1 VVGDVRRQAGPA
13 PTGLRMTA
21 LDPEP
26 ELVRLPW
33 SRPLEEWDD
42 DPRVVDLPRGLS
54 RHVVRIV
61 RVGDRLCAVKETERP
76 IAEREYDLLRRL
88 RQCGLPAVK
97 PRAVVY
103 NRRSD
108 DGEDLPAALITR
120 HLRYSMP
127 YRMLFSHGLHADS
140 IPALVDALVVLLVRL
155 HLANFYWG
163 DVSLSNVLFRRNAG
177 EFAAYLV
184 DAETGEFHST
194 LSDRMR
200 EYDVEVGCQNV
211 YAELSDLMAGGM
223 LDAGHDPIDV
233 IERVQTRY
241 DELWGALT
249 TPQEFDAEQMWQIE
263 QWVDDINSLGF
274 DVEEMDIETK
284 ADGTRVQLRPRV
296 VEAGHHTRELQG
308 LTGLVVEDALAQR
321 MLNDMG
327 AFAAYW
333 QLGEMPREYIGQ
345 RWLRET
351 YEPLVAQLPK
361 EYRATLDPAQ
371 FFHDVLVHRWY
382 LSERAG
388 EEVGLW
394 ETVEDY
400 VDNVLPVLP
409 RVAR

>member
-1 VVGDVRRQAGPA
+1 VRRQVGPA

-61 RVGDRLCAVKETERP
+61 RVGDRLCAIKETERP
-76 IAEREYDLLRRL
+76 VAEREYQLLREL
-88 RQCGLPAVK
+88 RHRGLPAVK

-108 DGEDLPAALITR
+108 DGTELPAALITR

-127 YRMLFSHGLHADS
+127 YRMLFSHGLHAES
-140 IPALVDALVVLLVRL
+140 LPALVDALVVLLVRL
-155 HLANFYWG
+155 HLAHFYWG

-194 LSDRMR
+194 LSNGMR

-211 YAELSDLMAGGM
+211 YAELLDLQAGGM
-223 LDAGHDPIDV
+223 LEDACDPADV
-233 IERVQTRY
+233 VELLQTRY
-241 DELWGALT
+241 DELWTALNT
-249 TPQEFDAEQMWQIE
+249 TEEFDADQLWQIE
-263 QWVDDINSLGF
+263 QWVDSLNEMGF
-274 DVEEMDIETK
+274 DVEEMDIETM

-308 LTGLVVEDALAQR
+308 LTGLVVEDALARR

-333 QLGEMPREYIGQ
+333 HLSEMPREYIGQ

-351 YEPLVAQLPK
+351 YEPLVARMPA

-371 FFHDVLVHRWY
+371 FFHDVLVHRWF

-394 ETVEDY
+394 ETVDDY
-400 VDNVLPVLP
+400 VENVLPGLP
-409 RVAR
+409 QIARS

>member
-1 VVGDVRRQAGPA
+1 VRRQVGPA

-61 RVGDRLCAVKETERP
+61 RVGDRLCAIKETERP
-76 IAEREYDLLRRL
+76 VAEREYQLLREL
-88 RQCGLPAVK
+88 RHRGLPAVK
-97 PRAVVY
+97 ARAVVY

-108 DGEDLPAALITR
+108 DGQELPAALITR

-127 YRMLFSHGLHADS
+127 YRMLFSHGLHAES
-140 IPALVDALVVLLVRL
+140 LPALVDALVVLLVRL
-155 HLANFYWG
+155 HLAHFYWG

-184 DAETGEFHST
+184 DAETGEFHPT
-194 LSDRMR
+194 LSNGMR

-211 YAELSDLMAGGM
+211 YAELLDLQAGGM
-223 LDAGHDPIDV
+223 LEDACDPADV
-233 IERVQTRY
+233 VERLQTRY
-241 DELWGALT
+241 DALWAALNT
-249 TPQEFDAEQMWQIE
+249 TEEFDADQLWQIE
-263 QWVDDINSLGF
+263 QWVDSLNEMGF
-274 DVEEMDIETK
+274 DVEEMDIETM

-308 LTGLVVEDALAQR
+308 LTGLVVEDALARR

-333 QLGEMPREYIGQ
+333 HLSEMPREYIGQ

-351 YEPLVAQLPK
+351 YEPLVARMPA

-371 FFHDVLVHRWY
+371 FFHDVLVHRWF

-394 ETVEDY
+394 ETVDDY
-400 VDNVLPVLP
+400 VENVLPGLP
-409 RVAR
+409 QIARS

>member
-1 VVGDVRRQAGPA
+1 MRRQVGPA

-33 SRPLEEWDD
+33 SRRLEEWDD

-61 RVGDRLCAVKETERP
+61 RVGDRLCAIKETERP
-76 IAEREYDLLRRL
+76 VAEREYQLLREL
-88 RQCGLPAVK
+88 RRVGLPAVK

-103 NRRSD
+103 NRRSY
-108 DGEDLPAALITR
+108 DGEELPAALITR

-127 YRMLFSHGLHADS
+127 YRMLFSHGLHAES
-140 IPALVDALVVLLVRL
+140 LPALVDALVVLLVRL

-184 DAETGEFHST
+184 DAETGEFHSS
-194 LSDRMR
+194 LSNGMR

-211 YAELSDLMAGGM
+211 YAELLDLQAGGM
-223 LDAGHDPIDV
+223 LDDTCDPADV
-233 IERVQTRY
+233 VERLQTRY
-241 DELWGALT
+241 DGLWAALNT
-249 TPQEFDAEQMWQIE
+249 TEEFDADQLWQIE
-263 QWVDDINSLGF
+263 QWVDSINEMGF
-274 DVEEMDIETK
+274 DVEEMDIETM

-308 LTGLVVEDALAQR
+308 LTGLVVEDALARR

-351 YEPLVAQLPK
+351 YEPLVARIPP
-361 EYRATLDPAQ
+361 EHRATLDPAQ
-371 FFHDVLVHRWY
+371 FFHDVLVHRWF

-394 ETVEDY
+394 ETVDDY
-400 VDNVLPVLP
+400 VENVLPSLP
-409 RVAR
+409 KVAR

>member
-1 VVGDVRRQAGPA
+1 
-13 PTGLRMTA
+13 MTA

-33 SRPLEEWDD
+33 SLPLEQWDG
-42 DPRVVDLPRGLS
+42 DPRVVDLPRGIS

-61 RVGDRLCAVKETERP
+61 RVGDRLCAIKETERA
-76 IAEREYDLLRRL
+76 IAEREYHLLREL
-88 RQCGLPAVK
+88 RHLGLPAVK

-103 NRRSD
+103 NRTAD
-108 DGEDLPAALITR
+108 DGSELPAALITR

-140 IPALVDALVVLLVRL
+140 LPALVDALVVLLVRL

-184 DAETGEFHST
+184 DAETGEFHSQI
-194 LSDRMR
+194 SDGMR

-211 YAELSDLMAGGM
+211 YAELLDLHAGGM
-223 LDAGHDPIDV
+223 LEESCDPIDV
-233 IERVQTRY
+233 VERLQSRY
-241 DELWGALT
+241 DELWAVLT
-249 TPQEFDAEQMWQIE
+249 TTEEFDADQMWQIE
-263 QWVDDINSLGF
+263 QWVDTINELGF

-284 ADGTRVQLRPRV
+284 AGGSRVQLRPRV

-308 LTGLVVEDALAQR
+308 LTGLVIEDALARR

-327 AFAAYW
+327 TFAAHSH
-333 QLGEMPREYIGQ
+333 LGEMPRDYIGQ
-345 RWLRET
+345 RWLREV
-351 YEPLVAQLPK
+351 YEPLVARLPP
-361 EYRATLDPAQ
+361 EHRQTLDPAQ

-382 LSERAG
+382 LSEDAG
-388 EEVGLW
+388 HEVGLW
-394 ETVEDY
+394 ETVDDY
-400 VDNVLPVLP
+400 IQNVLPGLP
-409 RVAR
+409 EVAR

>member
-1 VVGDVRRQAGPA
+1 MSQA
-13 PTGLRMTA
+13 GLRMTA

-26 ELVRLPW
+26 DLVRLPW

-61 RVGDRLCAVKETERP
+61 RVGDRLCAIKETEQP
-76 IAEREYDLLRRL
+76 IAEREYQLLRELRRL
-88 RQCGLPAVK
+88 GLPAVK

-103 NRRSD
+103 DRRTE
-108 DGEDLPAALITR
+108 DGTELPAALVTR

-184 DAETGEFHST
+184 DAETGEIHPT
-194 LSDRMR
+194 LSDGMR
-200 EYDVEVGCQNV
+200 VHDVEVGCQNV
-211 YAELSDLMAGGM
+211 FAELSDLQAGGL
-223 LDAGHDPIDV
+223 LDDYCEPLEV
-233 IERVQTRY
+233 VERLQRRY
-241 DELWGALT
+241 DELWHALNT
-249 TPQEFDAEQMWQIE
+249 TAEFDADQLWQIE
-263 QWVDDINSLGF
+263 QWVDSINELGF
-274 DVEEMDIETK
+274 DVEEMDIETT
-284 ADGTRVQLRPRV
+284 ADGTRVRLRPRV

-308 LTGLVVEDALAQR
+308 LTGLVVEDALARR

-351 YEPLVAQLPK
+351 YEPLVARLP
-361 EYRATLDPAQ
+361 EDYRPTLDPAQ
-371 FFHDVLVHRWY
+371 FFHDVLVHRWF

-394 ETVEDY
+394 ETVDDY
-400 VDNVLPVLP
+400 VENVLPELP
-409 RVAR
+409 PIARS

>member
-1 VVGDVRRQAGPA
+1 
-13 PTGLRMTA
+13 MTA

-33 SRPLEEWDD
+33 SRPLEEWDG

-61 RVGDRLCAVKETERP
+61 RVGDRLCAIKETERP
-76 IAEREYDLLRRL
+76 LAEREYHLLREL
-88 RQCGLPAVK
+88 RHLGLPAVK

-103 NRRSD
+103 NRRSA

-127 YRMLFSHGLHADS
+127 YRMLFSHGLHADNL
-140 IPALVDALVVLLVRL
+140 PALVDALVVLLVRL
-155 HLANFYWG
+155 HLSRFYWG
-163 DVSLSNVLFRRNAG
+163 DVSLSNVLFRRNAS

-184 DAETGEFHST
+184 DAETGEFHPT
-194 LSDRMR
+194 LSDGMR
-200 EYDVEVGCQNV
+200 EYDVEVGTQNV
-211 YAELSDLMAGGM
+211 YAELLDLHAGGM
-223 LDAGHDPIDV
+223 LEESCDPADV
-233 IERVQTRY
+233 VQRLQDRY
-241 DELWGALT
+241 QELWGVLT
-249 TPQEFDAEQMWQIE
+249 TTEEFDADQMWQIE
-263 QWVDDINSLGF
+263 QWVESINELGF

-284 ADGTRVQLRPRV
+284 AEGSKVQLQPRV

-308 LTGLVVEDALAQR
+308 LTGLVVEDALAR
-321 MLNDMG
+321 RLLNDMG
-327 AFAAYW
+327 AFSAYW
-333 QLGEMPREYIGQ
+333 HLGEMPREYVGQ
-345 RWLRET
+345 RWVREV
-351 YEPLVAQLPK
+351 YEPLVARLP
-361 EYRATLDPAQ
+361 EAYRSTLDPAQ

-400 VDNVLPVLP
+400 VDNVLPDLP
-409 RVAR
+409 QVAR

>member
-1 VVGDVRRQAGPA
+1 
-13 PTGLRMTA
+13 MTA

-33 SRPLEEWDD
+33 SLPLEEWDG

-61 RVGDRLCAVKETERP
+61 RVADRLCAIKETDRV

-88 RQCGLPAVK
+88 RQLGLPAVK

-103 NRRSD
+103 NRRSL
-108 DGEDLPAALITR
+108 DGQDLPAALITR
-120 HLRYSMP
+120 HLRFSMP

-140 IPALVDALVVLLVRL
+140 LPALVDALVVLLVRL
-155 HLANFYWG
+155 HLAHFYWG

-184 DAETGEFHST
+184 DAETGEFHHS

-211 YAELSDLMAGGM
+211 YAELSDLQAGGM
-223 LDAGHDPIDV
+223 LESERDPIEIVD
-233 IERVQTRY
+233 RVQCRY
-241 DELWGALT
+241 EDLWGALT

-263 QWVDDINSLGF
+263 QWVDSINAQGF
-274 DVEEMDIETK
+274 DVEEMDIETT

-321 MLNDMG
+321 LLNDLA
-327 AFAAYW
+327 AFGAYW
-333 QLGEMPREYIGQ
+333 QLQEMPREYIGQ
-345 RWLRET
+345 RWLREV
-351 YEPLVAQLPK
+351 YEPLVDSIPE

-382 LSERAG
+382 LSERSGG
-388 EEVGLW
+388 EAGLW

-400 VDNVLPVLP
+400 VHNVLPELP
-409 RVAR
+409 QVAR

>member
-1 VVGDVRRQAGPA
+1 
-13 PTGLRMTA
+13 MTA
-21 LDPEP
+21 LDAEP

-33 SRPLEEWDD
+33 SRPLAEWDD

-61 RVGDRLCAVKETERP
+61 RVGDRLCAIKETERP
-76 IAEREYDLLRRL
+76 VAEREYSLLREL

-103 NRRSD
+103 NRRSYA
-108 DGEDLPAALITR
+108 GEELPAALVTR

-140 IPALVDALVVLLVRL
+140 LPALVDALVVLLVRL
-155 HLANFYWG
+155 HLSRFYWG

-211 YAELSDLMAGGM
+211 YAELLDLQSGGLLEEELDPLDVVEM
-223 LDAGHDPIDV
+223 LQA
-233 IERVQTRY
+233 RY
-241 DELWGALT
+241 DELWVALT
-249 TPQEFDAEQMWQIE
+249 TTEEFDADQMWQIE
-263 QWVDDINSLGF
+263 QWVDRINELGF

-308 LTGLVVEDALAQR
+308 LTGLVVEDAQARRL
-321 MLNDMG
+321 LNDMG

-333 QLGEMPREYIGQ
+333 ELGEMPREYIGQ

-351 YEPLVAQLPK
+351 YEPLVARIP
-361 EYRATLDPAQ
+361 EAHRATLDPAQ
-371 FFHDVLVHRWY
+371 FFHDVLVHRWF

-388 EEVGLW
+388 EEMGLW

-400 VDNVLPVLP
+400 VENVLPHLP
-409 RVAR
+409 EVAK

>member
-1 VVGDVRRQAGPA
+1 VRRQVGPA

-61 RVGDRLCAVKETERP
+61 RVGDRLCAIKETERP
-76 IAEREYDLLRRL
+76 VAEREYQLLREL
-88 RQCGLPAVK
+88 RHRGLPAVK

-108 DGEDLPAALITR
+108 DGSELPAALITR

-127 YRMLFSHGLHADS
+127 YRMLFSHGLHAES
-140 IPALVDALVVLLVRL
+140 LPALVDALVVLLVRL
-155 HLANFYWG
+155 HLAHFYWG

-194 LSDRMR
+194 LSNGMR

-211 YAELSDLMAGGM
+211 YAELLDLQAGGM
-223 LDAGHDPIDV
+223 LEDACDPADV
-233 IERVQTRY
+233 VELLQTRY
-241 DELWGALT
+241 DELWAALNT
-249 TPQEFDAEQMWQIE
+249 TEEFDADQLWQIE
-263 QWVDDINSLGF
+263 QWVDSLNEMGF
-274 DVEEMDIETK
+274 DVEEMDIETM

-308 LTGLVVEDALAQR
+308 LTGLVVEDALARR

-333 QLGEMPREYIGQ
+333 HLSEMPREYIGQ

-351 YEPLVAQLPK
+351 YEPLVARMPA

-371 FFHDVLVHRWY
+371 FFHDVLVHRWF

-394 ETVEDY
+394 ETVDDY
-400 VDNVLPVLP
+400 VENVLPGLP
-409 RVAR
+409 QIARS

>member
-1 VVGDVRRQAGPA
+1 
-13 PTGLRMTA
+13 MTA

-33 SRPLEEWDD
+33 SQPLEDWDD

-61 RVGDRLCAVKETERP
+61 RVGDRLCAVKETQRP
-76 IAEREYDLLRRL
+76 VAEREYAVLREL
-88 RQCGLPAVK
+88 RHRGLPAVK

-103 NRRSD
+103 NRRSVE
-108 DGEDLPAALITR
+108 GEDLPAALVTR

-140 IPALVDALVVLLVRL
+140 LPALVDALVVLLVRL

-184 DAETGEFHST
+184 DAETGEFHQP
-194 LSDRMR
+194 LSSRLR
-200 EYDVEVGCQNV
+200 EWDVQVGCENV
-211 YAELSDLMAGGM
+211 YGELLDLSAGGM
-223 LDAGHDPIDV
+223 LEDSAGDPADV
-233 IERVQTRY
+233 IELLQARY

-249 TPQEFDAEQMWQIE
+249 TTEEFDADKMWQIE
-263 QWVDDINSLGF
+263 QWVDSINELGF

-284 ADGTRVQLRPRV
+284 ADGAVVQLRPRV

-308 LTGLVVEDALAQR
+308 LTGLLVEDAQARRL
-321 MLNDMG
+321 LNDMA

-333 QLGEMPREYIGQ
+333 DLGELPREYVGQ
-345 RWLRET
+345 RWLRDT
-351 YEPLVAQLPK
+351 YQPLVARIP
-361 EYRATLDPAQ
+361 EEHRATLDPAQ

-382 LSERAG
+382 LSERSG

-400 VDNVLPVLP
+400 VAHVLPTLP
-409 RVAR
+409 QVAR